1 MKIHA
6 LPSTASLATLGI
18 VLSALL
24 LPTRA
29 LPAPVTAEFQDLKIL
44 GHYFTT
50 GVSGSNRSVAV
61 KDATK
66 ARYLVMVISATL
78 PKGEGR
84 LYNTDFTLRYL
95 HPDGSEDRANCD
107 VIARTKSIDPAAMFR
122 FQTFAVGE
130 TAGIKVDAGQLMVG
144 LGFYVEPDVESVD
157 LYRLGVA
164 EPLTYRIGTDRSYSV
179 VIFTNV
185 DTATLTRAKEVIQK
199 GGYNVVVLAD
209 DLASEEKGITI
220 HYREAA
226 ESQAREISQRLT
238 AEFGTPTTV
247 KKIELISGADIVVW
261 LGK

>member
-6 LPSTASLATLGI
+6 MPSTAKLTALGI
-18 VLSALL
+18 ILAALL
-24 LPTRA
+24 IPTRA
-29 LPAPVTAEFQDLKIL
+29 RPAPVTAEFQDVKIL

-50 GVSGSNRSVAV
+50 GLSGPNRSVSV
-61 KDATK
+61 KDTAK

-84 LYNTDFTLRYL
+84 LYNTDFTLRYF

-107 VIARTKSIDPAAMFR
+107 ATARTKTTEPDMKFR
-122 FQTFAVGE
+122 FQTFAIGE
-130 TAGIKVDAGQLMVG
+130 TAGIKIDATQLMVG

-164 EPLTYRIGTDRSYSV
+164 EPMTYRIGTDRSYSV

-185 DTATLTRAKEVIQK
+185 DTATLKRAKEVIQK
-199 GGYNVVVLAD
+199 GGYNVVVLSD
-209 DLASEEKGITI
+209 DLTSEEKGITI

-238 AEFGTPTTV
+238 AEFGTTTTV
-247 KKIELISGADIVVW
+247 KKMELISGADVVVW